1 MISLTRMKVL
11 AMAGGWLVVG
21 AMATAQQAERPRRA
35 RSTVPPPA
43 AGSRAATYIV
53 NPAQA
58 VADPEIEKEIRQL
71 EVGLLDEE
79 VKLLHDSVTAALKE
93 ILAYRTSTTTADPRA
108 SADAEAAYLKARETY
123 LSRARELAIA
133 RKKLDPTG
141 TSTKSADPKSADAK
155 APDAALKSAGSGGV
169 RIGSVK
175 LEVIQAWYAKRPR
188 QATNALEELRQAIG
202 QVARTKG
209 LDVVVRSMHGAA
221 GEASLQVLYVAPQI
235 DITEDVLRELNG
247 RDPAAPKAAP

>member
-11 AMAGGWLVVG
+11 TMAGGWLVVG

-71 EVGLLDEE
+71 EVSLLDEE
-79 VKLLHDSVTAALKE
+79 VKLLHDSATAALKE

-123 LSRARELAIA
+123 LSRARDLAIA
-133 RKKLDPTG
+133 KKKLDPAG
-141 TSTKSADPKSADAK
+141 TSTKAADPKAADPKAADA
-155 APDAALKSAGSGGV
+155 APKDAGSGGGV
-169 RIGSVK
+169 RIGSVN

-202 QVARTKG
+202 LVARTKG
-209 LDVVVRSMHGAA
+209 LDLVVRSMHGSA
-221 GEASLQVLYVAPQI
+221 GEASLQVLYAAPRI

-247 RDPAAPKAAP
+247 RDPAERKTP